1 MAHII
6 HHHHTIESTPVCDH
20 KSGRWKSSAS
30 VTWPQNGNAR
40 AARFLPDSL
49 ELFVRFEDA
58 EKAGLEAGK
67 NWVER
72 KLQKNPLMRALCLT
86 LDRQKT
92 TA

>member
-6 HHHHTIESTPVCDH
+6 HYHHTIESTPVYDH

-40 AARFLPDSL
+40 GARFLRDSP

-72 KLQKNPLMRALCLT
+72 NYKEPSNYKRT
-86 LDRQKT
+86 L
-92 TA
+92 